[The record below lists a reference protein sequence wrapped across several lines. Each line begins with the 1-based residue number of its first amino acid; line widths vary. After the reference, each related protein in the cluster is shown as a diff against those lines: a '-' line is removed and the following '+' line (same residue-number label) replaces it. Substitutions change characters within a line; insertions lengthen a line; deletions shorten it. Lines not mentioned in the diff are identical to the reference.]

1 MKRALT
7 GLAAASI
14 LIGVPLA
21 AAAHDDDDRERGR
34 RGYERYGPYYLPKHG
49 HHNKH
54 HRPPAV
60 VYRAPPVVYHPPP
73 RVVQRP
79 VYVPVPVPAP
89 APRPWPFNHVDIGF
103 RVFF

>member
-14 LIGVPLA
+14 LISLPLA
-21 AAAHDDDDRERGR
+21 AAAHGDDRDRDRGWRGHERHGFCH
-34 RGYERYGPYYLPKHG
+34 PPKHG
-49 HHNKH
+49 HYYEQ

-60 VYRAPPVVYHPPP
+60 VYRAPPVVYYPPP
-73 RVVQRP
+73 RVVERP
-79 VYVPVPVPAP
+79 VYVPVPPP
-89 APRPWPFNHVDIGF
+89 APRPWPFNHVDLGF